1 MTYICVDNLTI
12 IGPDNGVLPG
22 QHQAIIWT
30 NAEIF
35 LIGPLGRNFSEN
47 LIEILRVSYKKMRLK
62 GSSTK
67 WRPVCLGLNML
78 TSQVRVYWIHW
89 GLNKRADTLTHWARK
104 THICVGNLTII
115 GSDNGLTPGRRQAII
130 WTNAGILLFGPSG
143 TNFSDISIEIVTFSF
158 KIMQL
163 KASSVKWR
171 PYCFGLN
178 VLTDVIIYM
187 ICIWIEVSL
196 EVCSSGSSW
205 QVIIGSGNGLSPVEP
220 EAITWI
226 NDGLVQHFEAL
237 MRWFYDTGMTV

>member
-1 MTYICVDNLTI
+1 
-12 IGPDNGVLPG
+12 
-22 QHQAIIWT
+22 
-30 NAEIF
+30 
-35 LIGPLGRNFSEN
+35 
-47 LIEILRVSYKKMRLK
+47 MRLK
-62 GSSTK
+62 GASTK

-158 KIMQL
+158 KKMQM
-163 KASSVKWR
+163 KASSAKWR

-178 VLTDVIIYM
+178 VLTDVFIYM
-187 ICIWIEVSL
+187 ICILIEVSL

-220 EAITWI
+220 EAITWR

-237 MRWFYDTGMTV
+237 MRWFYDTVKWGNFGHFLSLHVHCISHVIWCWIWMVAYHGSYYVLWYFPYWYCMA